1 MPTENRSSSTEHAL
15 KIHEDPFAELLSG
28 AKTCEVRKDD
38 RGFAVGDTV
47 QLHECGDAN
56 YTGRTLRRTITHIQ
70 RGYGLPEDMCVLS
83 YAQPAAQHQGEPVA
97 YRWEQLGG
105 RGYCYGENLPAIII
119 GAWQELYTHPPTAD
133 GFSAGDMADQG
144 AKAFREGQR
153 ALVLPD
159 RMGESTKGNGWNAC
173 LDEIRRLNEACIT
186 PE

>member
-1 MPTENRSSSTEHAL
+1 MPTENRPSNTEHAL

-38 RGFAVGDTV
+38 RGFTVGDTV

-97 YRWEQLGG
+97 VLCADGSVLTQAECGDAFET
-105 RGYCYGENLPAIII
+105 CCKVETP
-119 GAWQELYTHPPTAD
+119 LYLNPPTSD
-133 GFSAGDMADQG
+133 GFSAEQMTIQG
-144 AKAFREGQR
+144 ADGYRNGIKAAAVLAADYPELAQTIR
-153 ALVLPD
+153 ALPLPQ
-159 RMGESTKGNGWNAC
+159 
-173 LDEIRRLNEACIT
+173 
-186 PE
+186 